1 MSGEEGEAELSEF
14 GEEGEEDL
22 SEGAEFGESE
32 MSELDENRR
41 LAEK

>member
-32 MSELDENRR
+32 ISELDENRR